1 MATSRKNTPF
11 ADAVAAA
18 GNANIVAQSR
28 NSLDW
33 YRKYCSSK
41 LTGINTFNDVKNT
54 GEAISMTKLRL
65 GNIYTFMYS
74 PKHKDTLPYYDSTP
88 MIIPFKDLG
97 STFYAFNLHYLP
109 YAQRAM
115 AMDALFKISNSNRTG
130 QQVLQDKYEVIMAMS
145 KSSLFKPC
153 VKQYLKSNVRSR
165 FLEFKPEHWELAI
178 FLPIASFK
186 KMSESKVHKE
196 SMASVNKKYKRKK

>member
-1 MATSRKNTPF
+1 MATPKKITPF
-11 ADAVAAA
+11 ADAVKAA
-18 GNANIVAQSR
+18 GAANIAIKSR

-33 YRKYCSSK
+33 YRKYCASK
-41 LTGINTFNDVKNT
+41 LSGINTFNDIKNT
-54 GEAISMTKLRL
+54 GEVVTMNKLRL
-65 GNIYTFMYS
+65 GNIYTFQYS

-109 YAQRAM
+109 HAQRAM
-115 AMDALFKISNSNRTG
+115 AMDALFKISNSGKTG
-130 QQVLQDKYEVIMAMS
+130 NAELQSKYEVIMAMS

-165 FLEFKPEHWELAI
+165 FLEFKPEHWEIAI
-178 FLPIASFK
+178 FLPTANFK
-186 KMSESKVHKE
+186 KMSESKVHKD
-196 SMASVNKKYKRKK
+196 SMSSISKKYKRKK